1 MQSSASS
8 GLSSNNRILI
18 VSVCAEVAAAILER
32 SSYDISLGNAE
43 WAVCRERCPN
53 VLEPIREQLRAD
65 LGRVGE
71 FLTSRQSYGSTQRAA
86 RSWCLHPNDVSLSGE
101 LGTTNGPAGEK
112 PPPQG
117 NPTPRSKTAA
127 RPNSQRLIAPP
138 PQKSPDYS
146 SQRAQ
151 CIHGIIDYGLFF
163 NVISRRVKQFRCPQN
178 QSSASASSCGSLTQ
192 SAGWT
197 AKPLLNNAI
206 GEGCLSG
213 SMLRDDLPTH
223 LEGTTNLRLDQLG
236 VGVCLVTEWG

>member
-86 RSWCLHPNDVSLSGE
+86 SSWCPHPTDVSPSANPE
-101 LGTTNGPAGEK
+101 QPRGPAGEK
-112 PPPQG
+112 PPTQG
-117 NPTPRSKTAA
+117 NPTPSKPAA
-127 RPNSQRLIAPP
+127 RPNSQLPIAPP
-138 PQKSPDYS
+138 PQKSPEYS
-146 SQRAQ
+146 CATRAM
-151 CIHGIIDYGLFF
+151 H
-163 NVISRRVKQFRCPQN
+163 
-178 QSSASASSCGSLTQ
+178 T
-192 SAGWT
+192 
-197 AKPLLNNAI
+197 
-206 GEGCLSG
+206 
-213 SMLRDDLPTH
+213 
-223 LEGTTNLRLDQLG
+223 
-236 VGVCLVTEWG
+236 